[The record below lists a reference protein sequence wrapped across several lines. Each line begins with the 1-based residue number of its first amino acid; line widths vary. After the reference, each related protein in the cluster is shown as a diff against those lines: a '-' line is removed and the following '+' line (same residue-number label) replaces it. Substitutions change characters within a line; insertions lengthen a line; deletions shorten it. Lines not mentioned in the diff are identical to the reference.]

1 MKAKEV
7 VVWFGSVFLMTLII
21 AAFGVWYMKPYEPE
35 SFQKGVML
43 LKKNKYIKSNIGSY
57 SSHSWKHTELP
68 EETDNPAS
76 FKVSFKGS
84 DAEVFL
90 TCIVSKN
97 PNGVWKLDEIRQD
110 SIKRF

>member
-43 LKKNKYIKSNIGSY
+43 LKKNKYIEQKRY
-57 SSHSWKHTELP
+57 L
-68 EETDNPAS
+68 
-76 FKVSFKGS
+76 
-84 DAEVFL
+84 
-90 TCIVSKN
+90 
-97 PNGVWKLDEIRQD
+97 EIRQNP
-110 SIKRF
+110 SG